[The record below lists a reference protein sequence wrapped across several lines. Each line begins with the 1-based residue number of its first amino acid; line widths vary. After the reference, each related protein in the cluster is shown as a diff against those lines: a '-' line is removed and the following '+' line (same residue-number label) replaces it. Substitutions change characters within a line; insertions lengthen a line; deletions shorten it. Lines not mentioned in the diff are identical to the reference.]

1 MFTVSGLN
9 FKVVVRFV
17 LCWAGST
24 ELDAAI
30 SASVALR
37 LGNVNPRAECSWE
50 EVSKLSVNRPEEVEF
65 KMQHTGHTQL
75 RRSKSTKFNSIWQE
89 LTALELSS

>member
-1 MFTVSGLN
+1 MFTVSGPN
-9 FKVVVRFV
+9 FKVIVRFV

-24 ELDAAI
+24 ELAAI

-37 LGNVNPRAECSWE
+37 LGNVNPRAGCSWE

-65 KMQHTGHTQL
+65 KMQNTGHTQL
-75 RRSKSTKFNSIWQE
+75 RRSKSPKFNSILQE
-89 LTALELSS
+89 LTALELSL

>member
-1 MFTVSGLN
+1 MFTVSGPN

-17 LCWAGST
+17 LCWAVST

-37 LGNVNPRAECSWE
+37 LGNVNPRAGSSWE
-50 EVSKLSVNRPEEVEF
+50 EVSKLSVNRPKEVEF
-65 KMQHTGHTQL
+65 KMQNTGHTQL
-75 RRSKSTKFNSIWQE
+75 RSCVRCYSTWPPVQ
-89 LTALELSS
+89 LT